1 MFNRQLL
8 GAASAAALSMAV
20 IFGPGAASAAPVT
33 VTATVPTWSNV
44 VGGTNVNFDT
54 SGGGTN
60 TVTQV
65 FWGTPTSFFGD
76 QSGLGFNPS
85 NPPSSVGL
93 QTDQVFQLGTLT
105 HYNEPINGGTAAS
118 SARLNLATT
127 ISGATPSTQS
137 FSYQFL
143 IDETPNQTPC
153 AYPSTPGNPCADR
166 ITFNNLTTSSA
177 FTIGG
182 VPYTIML
189 LGFSSNGG
197 TTITSFYDSQEGGS
211 NSIGLYAMITT
222 PTPVPEPATIALL
235 GMGLLG
241 FAAARKRRQN

>member
-1 MFNRQLL
+1 MFNMNVL

-20 IFGPGAASAAPVT
+20 IFGPGTASADVVT
-33 VTATVPTWSNV
+33 INSTTPTW
-44 VGGTNVNFDT
+44 
-54 SGGGTN
+54 TN
-60 TVTQV
+60 TVGGSNVNTGTSGTGNNTVFQV
-65 FWGTPTSFFGD
+65 HWGTPTSFFGD

-85 NPPSSVGL
+85 NPPAGPV
-93 QTDQVFQLGTLT
+93 TTNTVFQLGTLT

-118 SARLNLATT
+118 SVQLNLATA
-127 ISGATPSTQS
+127 IAGGTPSTQT

-143 IDETPNQTPC
+143 IDETPNTAPC
-153 AYPSTPGNPCADR
+153 AYPSTTPCADK
-166 ITFNNLTTSSA
+166 ITFANLTTASA

-197 TTITSFYDSQEGGS
+197 TTITDSFISQEGGS

-222 PTPVPEPATIALL
+222 PTPVPEPASIALL

-241 FAAARKRRQN
+241 FAAARRRRQN